1 MEDSTATNRS
11 SSKKSTHHSISLSK
25 FFSRWHHNVLSLP
38 EMKVNDMIAM
48 KEKHIST
55 IALSIL
61 TSSILCM
68 SCSQQMEAC
77 PSLPDS
83 VRTTIDST
91 REAMLAT
98 ADTTFRFWFSNDVE
112 FQSTDPHAYWLMNRM
127 MHTVQNV
134 RTAEDGIAWG
144 LALNENVKEYSH
156 RIDRRIYDEKAED
169 AAVRAIEDL
178 IDIYAA
184 GNQPELNAY
193 SYVTSIL
200 EIYRTTNEYIR
211 IMRFR
216 HDEPLAGLLYKEYK
230 AWFDL
235 NNAASG
241 IMSFH
246 TYAAAG
252 YSAMPMEI
260 NLTFAYWSEQRH
272 KELLVEKD
280 TFWKYHWEPFESDC
294 RNVSQKRFLKLIR
307 YFRSLTIDTIVKTN
321 AKDWNL
327 KKSEYAYAR
336 LDGNFDFDKISE
348 MARLYEEAYCN
359 WLTVRE
365 EIARLLPKE
374 QGRSYREATKQ
385 MNTRLYTDLL
395 ELKNITY

>member
-1 MEDSTATNRS
+1 
-11 SSKKSTHHSISLSK
+11 
-25 FFSRWHHNVLSLP
+25 
-38 EMKVNDMIAM
+38 MIVM

-55 IALSIL
+55 TALSIL
-61 TSSILCM
+61 TSSILCI
-68 SCSQQMEAC
+68 SCSQQMDAFTAI
-77 PSLPDS
+77 PDS
-83 VRTTIDST
+83 VRTAIDST
-91 REAMLAT
+91 REVMLAT
-98 ADTTFRFWFSNDVE
+98 VDTTQLFWFSNDVE
-112 FQSTDPHAYWLMNRM
+112 FQSADPHAYWLMNRM

-134 RTAEDGIAWG
+134 RTAEDGIAWA
-144 LALNENVKEYSH
+144 LALNENVQEYSR
-156 RIDRRIYDEKAED
+156 RIDRSILEEKAED

-178 IDIYAA
+178 VDIYAA
-184 GNQPELNAY
+184 GNQPELNTY
-193 SYVTSIL
+193 TYVTSIL
-200 EIYRTTNEYIR
+200 EIYKTTNEYIR

-216 HDEPLAGLLYKEYK
+216 HDEPLAGLLYKEYR

>member
-1 MEDSTATNRS
+1 MDAFTA
-11 SSKKSTHHSISLSK
+11 I
-25 FFSRWHHNVLSLP
+25 
-38 EMKVNDMIAM
+38 
-48 KEKHIST
+48 
-55 IALSIL
+55 
-61 TSSILCM
+61 
-68 SCSQQMEAC
+68 
-77 PSLPDS
+77 PDS
-83 VRTTIDST
+83 VRTAIDST
-91 REAMLAT
+91 REVMLAT
-98 ADTTFRFWFSNDVE
+98 VDTTQLFWFSNDVE
-112 FQSTDPHAYWLMNRM
+112 FQSADPHAYWLMNRM

-134 RTAEDGIAWG
+134 RTAEDGIAWA
-144 LALNENVKEYSH
+144 LALNENVQEYSR
-156 RIDRRIYDEKAED
+156 RIDRSILEEKAED

-178 IDIYAA
+178 VDIYAA
-184 GNQPELNAY
+184 GNQPELNTY
-193 SYVTSIL
+193 TYVTSIL
-200 EIYRTTNEYIR
+200 EIYKTTNEYIR

-216 HDEPLAGLLYKEYK
+216 HDEPLAGLLYKEYR

-327 KKSEYAYAR
+327 KKSEYAYDR

-385 MNTRLYTDLL
+385 MNARLYTDLL

>member
-1 MEDSTATNRS
+1 
-11 SSKKSTHHSISLSK
+11 
-25 FFSRWHHNVLSLP
+25 
-38 EMKVNDMIAM
+38 MIVM

-55 IALSIL
+55 TALSIL
-61 TSSILCM
+61 TSSILCI
-68 SCSQQMEAC
+68 SCSQQMDAFTAI
-77 PSLPDS
+77 PDS
-83 VRTTIDST
+83 VRTAIDST
-91 REAMLAT
+91 REVMLAT
-98 ADTTFRFWFSNDVE
+98 VDTTQLFWFSNDVE
-112 FQSTDPHAYWLMNRM
+112 FQSADPHAYWLMNRM

-134 RTAEDGIAWG
+134 RTAEDGIAWA
-144 LALNENVKEYSH
+144 LALNENVQEYSR
-156 RIDRRIYDEKAED
+156 RIDRRIYEIKAED

-184 GNQPELNAY
+184 GNQPELNTY
-193 SYVTSIL
+193 TYVTSIL
-200 EIYRTTNEYIR
+200 EIYKTTNEYIR

-216 HDEPLAGLLYKEYK
+216 HDEPLAGLLYKEYR

-385 MNTRLYTDLL
+385 MNARLYTDLL

>member
-1 MEDSTATNRS
+1 MDAFTA
-11 SSKKSTHHSISLSK
+11 I
-25 FFSRWHHNVLSLP
+25 
-38 EMKVNDMIAM
+38 
-48 KEKHIST
+48 
-55 IALSIL
+55 
-61 TSSILCM
+61 
-68 SCSQQMEAC
+68 
-77 PSLPDS
+77 PDS
-83 VRTTIDST
+83 VRTAIDST
-91 REAMLAT
+91 REVMLAT
-98 ADTTFRFWFSNDVE
+98 VDTTQLFWFSNDVE
-112 FQSTDPHAYWLMNRM
+112 FQSADPHAYWLMNRM

-134 RTAEDGIAWG
+134 RTAEDGIAWA
-144 LALNENVKEYSH
+144 LALNENVQEYSR
-156 RIDRRIYDEKAED
+156 RIDRSILEEKAED

-178 IDIYAA
+178 VDIYAA
-184 GNQPELNAY
+184 GNQPELNTY
-193 SYVTSIL
+193 TYVTSIL
-200 EIYRTTNEYIR
+200 EIYKTTNEYIR

-216 HDEPLAGLLYKEYK
+216 HDEPLAGLLYKEYR

>member
-1 MEDSTATNRS
+1 MKTNSNTLNMIISFICLTAT
-11 SSKKSTHHSISLSK
+11 
-25 FFSRWHHNVLSLP
+25 F
-38 EMKVNDMIAM
+38 A
-48 KEKHIST
+48 
-55 IALSIL
+55 
-61 TSSILCM
+61 
-68 SCSQQMEAC
+68 CSHDVMASGANEE
-77 PSLPDS
+77 SLPDKN
-83 VRTTIDST
+83 TIMVIK
-91 REAMLAT
+91 EKMLNIV
-98 ADTTFRFWFSNDVE
+98 DTSYFFWFSDDAE
-112 FQSTDPHAYWLMNRM
+112 LQATDPHAYWLMNRM

-134 RTAEDGIAWG
+134 RTAEDGIAWA
-144 LALNENVKEYSH
+144 LALNENVQEYS
-156 RIDRRIYDEKAED
+156 RRLDRSILEEKAED

-178 IDIYAA
+178 VDIYAA
-184 GNQPELNAY
+184 GNQPELNTY
-193 SYVTSIL
+193 TYVTSIL
-200 EIYRTTNEYIR
+200 EIYKTTNEYIR

-216 HDEPLAGLLYKEYK
+216 YDEPLAGLLYKEYR

-327 KKSEYAYAR
+327 KKSEYAYDR

-385 MNTRLYTDLL
+385 MNARLYTDLL

>member
-1 MEDSTATNRS
+1 
-11 SSKKSTHHSISLSK
+11 
-25 FFSRWHHNVLSLP
+25 
-38 EMKVNDMIAM
+38 MIVM

-55 IALSIL
+55 TALSIL
-61 TSSILCM
+61 TSSILCI
-68 SCSQQMEAC
+68 SCSQQMDAFTAI
-77 PSLPDS
+77 PDS
-83 VRTTIDST
+83 VRTAIDST
-91 REAMLAT
+91 REVMLAT
-98 ADTTFRFWFSNDVE
+98 VDTTQLFWFSNDVE
-112 FQSTDPHAYWLMNRM
+112 FQSADPHAYWLMNRM

-134 RTAEDGIAWG
+134 RTAEDGIAWA
-144 LALNENVKEYSH
+144 LALNENVQEYSR
-156 RIDRRIYDEKAED
+156 RIDRSILEEKAED

-178 IDIYAA
+178 VDIYAA
-184 GNQPELNAY
+184 GNQPELNTY
-193 SYVTSIL
+193 TYITSIL
-200 EIYRTTNEYIR
+200 EIYKTTNEYIR

-216 HDEPLAGLLYKEYK
+216 HDEPLAGLLYKEYR

>member
-1 MEDSTATNRS
+1 
-11 SSKKSTHHSISLSK
+11 
-25 FFSRWHHNVLSLP
+25 
-38 EMKVNDMIAM
+38 
-48 KEKHIST
+48 
-55 IALSIL
+55 
-61 TSSILCM
+61 
-68 SCSQQMEAC
+68 
-77 PSLPDS
+77 
-83 VRTTIDST
+83 
-91 REAMLAT
+91 
-98 ADTTFRFWFSNDVE
+98 
-112 FQSTDPHAYWLMNRM
+112 
-127 MHTVQNV
+127 
-134 RTAEDGIAWG
+134 
-144 LALNENVKEYSH
+144 
-156 RIDRRIYDEKAED
+156 
-169 AAVRAIEDL
+169 
-178 IDIYAA
+178 
-184 GNQPELNAY
+184 
-193 SYVTSIL
+193 
-200 EIYRTTNEYIR
+200 
-211 IMRFR
+211 MRFR
-216 HDEPLAGLLYKEYK
+216 HDEPLAGLLYKEYR

-280 TFWKYHWEPFESDC
+280 TFWKYHWESFESDC

-327 KKSEYAYAR
+327 KKSEYAYDR

-374 QGRSYREATKQ
+374 QERSYREATKQ

>member
-1 MEDSTATNRS
+1 
-11 SSKKSTHHSISLSK
+11 
-25 FFSRWHHNVLSLP
+25 
-38 EMKVNDMIAM
+38 MIVM

-98 ADTTFRFWFSNDVE
+98 ADTTFRFWFSDDVE
-112 FQSTDPHAYWLMNRM
+112 FQSADPHAYWLMNRM

-134 RTAEDGIAWG
+134 RTAEDGIAWA

-216 HDEPLAGLLYKEYK
+216 HDEPLAGLLYKEYR

-327 KKSEYAYAR
+327 KKSEYAYDR

-374 QGRSYREATKQ
+374 QGRSYQEATKQ

>member
-1 MEDSTATNRS
+1 
-11 SSKKSTHHSISLSK
+11 
-25 FFSRWHHNVLSLP
+25 
-38 EMKVNDMIAM
+38 MIVM

-55 IALSIL
+55 TALSIL
-61 TSSILCM
+61 TSSILCI
-68 SCSQQMEAC
+68 SCSQQMDAFT
-77 PSLPDS
+77 PIPDS
-83 VRTTIDST
+83 VRTAIDST
-91 REAMLAT
+91 REVMLAT
-98 ADTTFRFWFSNDVE
+98 VDTTQLFWFSNDVE
-112 FQSTDPHAYWLMNRM
+112 FQSADPHAYWLMNRM

-134 RTAEDGIAWG
+134 RTAEDGIAWA
-144 LALNENVKEYSH
+144 LALNENVQEYSR
-156 RIDRRIYDEKAED
+156 RIDRSILEEKAED

-178 IDIYAA
+178 VDIYAA
-184 GNQPELNAY
+184 GNQPELNTY
-193 SYVTSIL
+193 TYVTSIL
-200 EIYRTTNEYIR
+200 EIYKTTNEYIR

-216 HDEPLAGLLYKEYK
+216 HDEPLAGLLYKEYR

-365 EIARLLPKE
+365 EIARLIPKE

>member
-1 MEDSTATNRS
+1 
-11 SSKKSTHHSISLSK
+11 
-25 FFSRWHHNVLSLP
+25 
-38 EMKVNDMIAM
+38 MIVM

-55 IALSIL
+55 TALSIL
-61 TSSILCM
+61 TSSILCI
-68 SCSQQMEAC
+68 SCSQQMDAFTAI
-77 PSLPDS
+77 PDS
-83 VRTTIDST
+83 VRTAIDST
-91 REAMLAT
+91 REVMLAT
-98 ADTTFRFWFSNDVE
+98 VDTTQLFWFSNDVE
-112 FQSTDPHAYWLMNRM
+112 FQSADPHAYWLMNRM

-134 RTAEDGIAWG
+134 RTAEDGIAWA
-144 LALNENVKEYSH
+144 LALNENVQEYSR
-156 RIDRRIYDEKAED
+156 RIDRSILEEKAED

-178 IDIYAA
+178 VDIYAA
-184 GNQPELNAY
+184 GNQPELNTY
-193 SYVTSIL
+193 TYVTSIL
-200 EIYRTTNEYIR
+200 EIYKTTNEYIR

-216 HDEPLAGLLYKEYK
+216 HDEPLAGLLYKEYR

-327 KKSEYAYAR
+327 KKSEYAYDR

-365 EIARLLPKE
+365 GIARLLPKE

-385 MNTRLYTDLL
+385 MNARLYTDLL

>member
-1 MEDSTATNRS
+1 
-11 SSKKSTHHSISLSK
+11 
-25 FFSRWHHNVLSLP
+25 
-38 EMKVNDMIAM
+38 MIVM

-55 IALSIL
+55 TALSIL
-61 TSSILCM
+61 TSSILCI
-68 SCSQQMEAC
+68 SCSQQMDAFTAI
-77 PSLPDS
+77 PDS
-83 VRTTIDST
+83 VRTAIDST
-91 REAMLAT
+91 REVMLAT
-98 ADTTFRFWFSNDVE
+98 VDTTQLFWFSNDVE
-112 FQSTDPHAYWLMNRM
+112 FQSADPHAYWLMNRM
-127 MHTVQNV
+127 LHTVQNV
-134 RTAEDGIAWG
+134 RTAEDGIAWA
-144 LALNENVKEYSH
+144 LALNENVQEYSR
-156 RIDRRIYDEKAED
+156 RIDRRIYEIKAED

-184 GNQPELNAY
+184 GNQPELNTY
-193 SYVTSIL
+193 TYVTSIL
-200 EIYRTTNEYIR
+200 EIYKTTNEYIR

-216 HDEPLAGLLYKEYK
+216 HDEPLAGLLYKEYR

-327 KKSEYAYAR
+327 KKSEYAYDR
-336 LDGNFDFDKISE
+336 LNGNFDFDKISE

-385 MNTRLYTDLL
+385 MNARLYTDLL

>member
-1 MEDSTATNRS
+1 MDAFTA
-11 SSKKSTHHSISLSK
+11 I
-25 FFSRWHHNVLSLP
+25 
-38 EMKVNDMIAM
+38 
-48 KEKHIST
+48 
-55 IALSIL
+55 
-61 TSSILCM
+61 
-68 SCSQQMEAC
+68 
-77 PSLPDS
+77 PDS
-83 VRTTIDST
+83 VRTAIDST
-91 REAMLAT
+91 REVMLAT
-98 ADTTFRFWFSNDVE
+98 VDTTQLFWFSNDVE
-112 FQSTDPHAYWLMNRM
+112 FQSADPHAYWLMNRM

-134 RTAEDGIAWG
+134 RTAEDGIAWA
-144 LALNENVKEYSH
+144 LALNENVQEYSR
-156 RIDRRIYDEKAED
+156 RIDRRILEEKAED

-178 IDIYAA
+178 VDIYAA
-184 GNQPELNAY
+184 GNQPELNTY
-193 SYVTSIL
+193 TYVTSIL
-200 EIYRTTNEYIR
+200 EIYKTTNEYIR

-216 HDEPLAGLLYKEYK
+216 HDEPLAGLLYKEYR

>member
-1 MEDSTATNRS
+1 MDAFTA
-11 SSKKSTHHSISLSK
+11 I
-25 FFSRWHHNVLSLP
+25 
-38 EMKVNDMIAM
+38 
-48 KEKHIST
+48 
-55 IALSIL
+55 
-61 TSSILCM
+61 
-68 SCSQQMEAC
+68 
-77 PSLPDS
+77 PDS
-83 VRTTIDST
+83 VRTAIDST
-91 REAMLAT
+91 REVMLAT
-98 ADTTFRFWFSNDVE
+98 VDTTQLFWFSNDVE
-112 FQSTDPHAYWLMNRM
+112 FQSADPHAYWLMNRM

-134 RTAEDGIAWG
+134 RTAEDGIAWA
-144 LALNENVKEYSH
+144 LALNENVQEYSR
-156 RIDRRIYDEKAED
+156 RIDRSILEEKAED

-178 IDIYAA
+178 VDIYAA
-184 GNQPELNAY
+184 GNQPELNTY
-193 SYVTSIL
+193 TYVTSIL
-200 EIYRTTNEYIR
+200 EIYKTTNEYIR

-216 HDEPLAGLLYKEYK
+216 YEEPLAGLLYKEYR

-327 KKSEYAYAR
+327 KKSEYAYDR

>member
-1 MEDSTATNRS
+1 
-11 SSKKSTHHSISLSK
+11 
-25 FFSRWHHNVLSLP
+25 
-38 EMKVNDMIAM
+38 MIVM

-55 IALSIL
+55 TALSIL
-61 TSSILCM
+61 TSSILCI
-68 SCSQQMEAC
+68 SCSQQMDAFT
-77 PSLPDS
+77 PIPDS
-83 VRTTIDST
+83 VRTAIDST
-91 REAMLAT
+91 REVMLAT
-98 ADTTFRFWFSNDVE
+98 VDTTQLFWFSNDVE
-112 FQSTDPHAYWLMNRM
+112 FQSADPHAYWLMNRM

-134 RTAEDGIAWG
+134 RTAEDGIAWA
-144 LALNENVKEYSH
+144 LALNENVQEYSR
-156 RIDRRIYDEKAED
+156 RIDRSILEEKAED

-178 IDIYAA
+178 VDIYAA
-184 GNQPELNAY
+184 GNQPELNTY
-193 SYVTSIL
+193 TYVTSIL
-200 EIYRTTNEYIR
+200 EIYKTTNEYIR

-216 HDEPLAGLLYKEYK
+216 HDEPLAGLLYKEYR

>member
-1 MEDSTATNRS
+1 
-11 SSKKSTHHSISLSK
+11 
-25 FFSRWHHNVLSLP
+25 
-38 EMKVNDMIAM
+38 MIVM

-55 IALSIL
+55 TALSIL
-61 TSSILCM
+61 TSSILCI
-68 SCSQQMEAC
+68 SCSQQMDAFTAI
-77 PSLPDS
+77 PDS
-83 VRTTIDST
+83 VRTAIDST
-91 REAMLAT
+91 KEVMLAT
-98 ADTTFRFWFSNDVE
+98 ADTTRLFWFSDDVE
-112 FQSTDPHAYWLMNRM
+112 FQSADPHAYWLMNRM
-127 MHTVQNV
+127 MHTVQHV
-134 RTAEDGIAWG
+134 QTAEDGIAWT
-144 LALNENVKEYSH
+144 LALNENVKEYSR
-156 RIDRRIYDEKAED
+156 RIDRRIYEGRAED
-169 AAVRAIEDL
+169 AALRAIEDL
-178 IDIYAA
+178 IAIYAA
-184 GNQPELNAY
+184 GNQRELNTY

-200 EIYRTTNEYIR
+200 ERYKTTNEYIR

-216 HDEPLAGLLYKEYK
+216 HDESLAGLLYKEYR
-230 AWFDL
+230 AWFNI
-235 NNAASG
+235 NNAARG
-241 IMSFH
+241 IMLFH

>member
-1 MEDSTATNRS
+1 
-11 SSKKSTHHSISLSK
+11 
-25 FFSRWHHNVLSLP
+25 
-38 EMKVNDMIAM
+38 MIVM

-55 IALSIL
+55 TALSIL
-61 TSSILCM
+61 TSSILCI
-68 SCSQQMEAC
+68 SCSQQMDAFTAI
-77 PSLPDS
+77 PDS
-83 VRTTIDST
+83 VRTAIDST
-91 REAMLAT
+91 REVMLAT
-98 ADTTFRFWFSNDVE
+98 VDTTQLFWFSNDVE
-112 FQSTDPHAYWLMNRM
+112 FQSADPHAYWLMNRM

-134 RTAEDGIAWG
+134 RTAEDGIAWA
-144 LALNENVKEYSH
+144 LALNENVQEYSR
-156 RIDRRIYDEKAED
+156 RIDRSILEEKAED

-178 IDIYAA
+178 VDIYAA
-184 GNQPELNAY
+184 GNQPELNTY
-193 SYVTSIL
+193 TYVTSIL
-200 EIYRTTNEYIR
+200 EIYKTTNEYIR

-216 HDEPLAGLLYKEYK
+216 YEEPLAGLLYKEYR

-327 KKSEYAYAR
+327 KKSEYAYDR

>member
-1 MEDSTATNRS
+1 
-11 SSKKSTHHSISLSK
+11 
-25 FFSRWHHNVLSLP
+25 
-38 EMKVNDMIAM
+38 
-48 KEKHIST
+48 
-55 IALSIL
+55 
-61 TSSILCM
+61 
-68 SCSQQMEAC
+68 MEAFTTI
-77 PSLPDS
+77 PDS
-83 VRTTIDST
+83 VRTAIDST
-91 REAMLAT
+91 REVMLAT
-98 ADTTFRFWFSNDVE
+98 ADTTQLFWFSNDVE
-112 FQSTDPHAYWLMNRM
+112 FQSADPHAYWLMNRM

-134 RTAEDGIAWG
+134 RTAEDGIAWA
-144 LALNENVKEYSH
+144 LALNENVKEYSR

-184 GNQPELNAY
+184 GNQTELNAY

-216 HDEPLAGLLYKEYK
+216 HDEPLAGLLYKEYS

-327 KKSEYAYAR
+327 KKSEYAYDR

-385 MNTRLYTDLL
+385 MNARLYTDLL

>member
-1 MEDSTATNRS
+1 
-11 SSKKSTHHSISLSK
+11 
-25 FFSRWHHNVLSLP
+25 
-38 EMKVNDMIAM
+38 MIVM

-55 IALSIL
+55 TALSIL
-61 TSSILCM
+61 TSSILCI
-68 SCSQQMEAC
+68 SCSQQMDAFT
-77 PSLPDS
+77 PIPDS
-83 VRTTIDST
+83 VRTAIDST
-91 REAMLAT
+91 REVMLAS
-98 ADTTFRFWFSNDVE
+98 ADTTQLFWFSNDVE
-112 FQSTDPHAYWLMNRM
+112 FQSADPHAYWLMNRM

-134 RTAEDGIAWG
+134 RTAEDGIAWA
-144 LALNENVKEYSH
+144 LALNENVQEYRR
-156 RIDRRIYDEKAED
+156 RIDRRIYEIKAED

-184 GNQPELNAY
+184 GNQPELNTY
-193 SYVTSIL
+193 TYVTSIL
-200 EIYRTTNEYIR
+200 EIYKTTNEYIR
-211 IMRFR
+211 IMCFR
-216 HDEPLAGLLYKEYK
+216 HDEPLAGLLYKEYR

-327 KKSEYAYAR
+327 KKSEYAYDR

-385 MNTRLYTDLL
+385 MNARLYTDLL